1 MNFQELI
8 FSVSQYPSFLF
19 VQNPKNISKSIA
31 SLPWNCVITTYEDT
45 TILSELFNTDDR
57 NCITKENASDF
68 MTQPLGKKKLTILKI
83 NTSIPADISQKL
95 YYQTNIKDIFSYI
108 QDYILKL
115 GVIVFDSIET
125 NNRIIDDEILLLAN
139 NIHPDSIVTFLTKNI
154 NNNDLKELLPLKN
167 ATLIES
173 SMLEYFSKLEED
185 ESDYEFDYVENHS
198 VEFYVSKKPQSLK
211 KTAIKDF
218 SLYFNLLTK
227 NEISKTQVSSYTI
240 QEHFF
245 QFLKNSAK
253 ENEWYGY
260 ENHFNFPRDEDEI
273 IYEEVKRKL
282 KNSNNKKPLL
292 IYGQS
297 GAGKTIAINN
307 LAYRIFME
315 KEYPVVQIKTDKI
328 EFSKRNKF
336 QDITNQNKKF
346 ELLQNQLN
354 YLLDLG
360 AKNILLIWDL
370 SIYSSDYIN
379 IYLSLFRALTSRG
392 INVVLICSGYDNGES
407 TSDLNNSTYFDAINL
422 SVILKKNDQF
432 QQFKDYLLKNTRYT
446 SSQIDEIIN
455 ILKKENTEN
464 NLFAIFYHFFEV
476 VQPVLSEGVR
486 DEAINTLDTVIKKCQ
501 ESETPD
507 LTVMELALKKAGLL
521 ISKDKHNINEKQY
534 EDINKLLIISCICSK
549 FSAKLPVNLALR
561 LLDNFDLTLIKN
573 AVKIPFFKYS
583 YNDIG
588 DIFFEVRTP
597 LEANIILKALTINT
611 DLEIDYICKLL
622 EHIECGNNYNF
633 ISDYEITCAA
643 DLLHNIGPNSER
655 RRNYI
660 DYYPKLISQLEQIKN
675 GRLLDRRLVLAEV
688 NFIREY
694 AVEKHKLSQIN
705 DEKYINYLHK
715 AIEICRLY
723 DSNSLLTDYYYIMLK
738 IEEANSHN
746 RVFSVTHELQELE
759 DAKKAAEEVM
769 AVTDNQYAYT
779 IWIKSCLDQLQ
790 TSDKNDEKLI
800 SKLLY
805 FVDNIRTNNYE
816 LDYDK
821 EMVSLFTKT
830 YELLGDS
837 VEEKYLNQLIEDKNP
852 LGVYIKA
859 IKRIKNSSLELLD
872 FFKKDNYS
880 SQNIETLKSVIID
893 ILEST
898 DYKELTYT
906 SPECLFLLLKL
917 KWVVLTGKSFL
928 KEEKQRIGLS
938 ADKWKEIL
946 DICEHYE
953 NCREKDS
960 PLEKNNVAVMYFE
973 ALCLSQLEKY
983 SESFDVI
990 TQIREITKVG
1000 YYSAKRVYSRH
1011 YLCDENGK
1019 PKEFSGTISKIKGN
1033 TISIKINN
1041 FPNIPVHSSRSV
1053 LNDIDI
1059 EEGKFI
1065 SDFYIGIGY
1074 MGFTA
1079 IHTRDSL
1086 K

>member
-1 MNFQELI
+1 MNLQELI
-8 FSVSQYPSFLF
+8 FNVTQYPSFLF
-19 VQNPKNISKSIA
+19 VQDPKNISKTIA
-31 SLPWNCVITTYEDT
+31 SLPWNCIITTCEDT

-68 MTQPLGKKKLTILKI
+68 MKQPLGKKKLTILKI
-83 NTSIPADISQKL
+83 NSSIPSDISKKL
-95 YYQTNIKDIFSYI
+95 SYQTNIQDIFSYI
-108 QDYILKL
+108 QDYISKL
-115 GVIVFDSIET
+115 GVMVFDSIET
-125 NNRIIDDEILLLAN
+125 NNRIIDDEILLLVN
-139 NIHPDSIVTFLTKNI
+139 NIHPDSIVSFLSGNI
-154 NNNDLKELLPLKN
+154 NNKDIKELLPLKK

-173 SMLEYFSKLEED
+173 SMLDYFSEIEED
-185 ESDYEFDYVENHS
+185 EYDYELASEENHS

-211 KTAIKDF
+211 KTSIKDF

-227 NEISKTQVSSYTI
+227 NEISKTQVSPYTI
-240 QEHFF
+240 QEYFF

-260 ENHFNFPRDEDEI
+260 ESHFNFPRDEDEK

-315 KEYPVVQIKTDKI
+315 KEYPVIQIKTDKI

-336 QDITNQNKKF
+336 QDITDQNKKF

-379 IYLSLFRALTSRG
+379 IYLSLFRALTTRG
-392 INVVLICSGYDNGES
+392 INVVLLCSGYDNGEN
-407 TSDLNNSTYFDAINL
+407 TSELNNSTYFDAINL
-422 SVILKKNDQF
+422 SVILRDDDKF
-432 QQFKDYLLKNTRYT
+432 QQFNDYLLKNTRYT
-446 SSQIDEIIN
+446 SSQIAEIIN
-455 ILKKENTEN
+455 ILKKEKTEN
-464 NLFAIFYHFFEV
+464 NLFSIFYHFFEV
-476 VQPVLSEGVR
+476 AQPVLSEGVK
-486 DEAINTLDTVIKKCQ
+486 DEAINTLDTVIKKCK
-501 ESETPD
+501 ESETLE

-521 ISKDKHNINEKQY
+521 ASKDEHNIKEKRY
-534 EDINKLLIISCICSK
+534 EDIHELLIISCICSK

-597 LEANIILKALTINT
+597 LEANIILQALKINT

-622 EHIECGNNYNF
+622 EHIECGNNS
-633 ISDYEITCAA
+633 IGDYEITCAA

-660 DYYPKLISQLEQIKN
+660 DFYPKLISQLEQIKN
-675 GRLLDRRLVLAEV
+675 GRILDRRLALAEV

-694 AVEKHKLSQIN
+694 AVEKHLSNQM
-705 DEKYINYLHK
+705 DKEDYIRYLQQ

-723 DSNSLLTDYYYIMLK
+723 DSNLLETDYYCIMLR

-746 RVFSVTHELQELE
+746 RVFGVTHDLHELE
-759 DAKKAAEEVM
+759 DAKQAAEEVM

-779 IWIKSCLDQLQ
+779 VWIDSCLYQLQ
-790 TSDKNDEKLI
+790 ASDTKDGKLL

-816 LDYDK
+816 LDYDDK
-821 EMVSLFTKT
+821 MVSRFTET
-830 YELLGDS
+830 YKLVGNS
-837 VEEKYLNQLIEDKNP
+837 VEEKYLDQLINKNNP

-859 IKRIKNSSLELLD
+859 IKKIKNSSLDLFD
-872 FFKKDNYS
+872 FYKKDNYS
-880 SQNIETLKSVIID
+880 SQNIENLKSIIVD
-893 ILEST
+893 ILESA
-898 DYKELTYT
+898 DYRELTHT

-928 KEEKQRIGLS
+928 KEEKQRISLS

-946 DICEHYE
+946 DVCEQYE
-953 NCREKDS
+953 NCRTKES

-983 SESFDVI
+983 TESFDVI

-1011 YLCDENGK
+1011 ILCDENGK
-1019 PKEFSGTISKIKGN
+1019 PKEFSGTILKIKGN
-1033 TISIKINN
+1033 DIPIKINK
-1041 FPNIPVHSSRSV
+1041 FPNIPVHSTRSV

-1079 IHTRDSL
+1079 IHTRDNI